1 MGFITN
7 VIKAI
12 FKSEIQKKSIKK
24 VDSTINP
31 EWITKPKVENQLTIF
46 ALENNN
52 QKTTMENLLKF
63 SPAIIELPKNQL
75 AEILA
80 ELLLVKTI
88 TRKSAM
94 QLGVLNLT
102 ARISTLRIRYNID
115 VVCVNISTKNKFGRP
130 IIYGKWHVADVDYA
144 YTQYV
149 NKINK

>member
-1 MGFITN
+1 MGFITDIIRTIFTRKIHN
-7 VIKAI
+7 EPIKEV
-12 FKSEIQKKSIKK
+12 SN
-24 VDSTINP
+24 TINP
-31 EWITKPKVENQLTIF
+31 EWITKPKIENQLTIF
-46 ALENNN
+46 TTETK
-52 QKTTMENLLKF
+52 QTTTMENLLKF

-130 IIYGKWHVADVDYA
+130 ITYGKWHVANVDYA
-144 YTQYV
+144 FTQYV

>member
-1 MGFITN
+1 MGFITD
-7 VIKAI
+7 VIRTI
-12 FKSEIQKKSIKK
+12 FSRQIQKEPTKE
-24 VDSTINP
+24 VGSTINP

-46 ALENNN
+46 TTETK
-52 QKTTMENLLKF
+52 KTTDMEKLLKY
-63 SPAIIELPKNQL
+63 SHSEIQQPTNQL

-80 ELLLVKTI
+80 ELLIVKTI

-102 ARISTLRIRYNID
+102 ARISTLRLKYNID
-115 VVCVNISTKNKFGRP
+115 VVCVEISTKNKFGRP
-130 IIYGKWHVADVDYA
+130 ISYGKWHVANVDYA